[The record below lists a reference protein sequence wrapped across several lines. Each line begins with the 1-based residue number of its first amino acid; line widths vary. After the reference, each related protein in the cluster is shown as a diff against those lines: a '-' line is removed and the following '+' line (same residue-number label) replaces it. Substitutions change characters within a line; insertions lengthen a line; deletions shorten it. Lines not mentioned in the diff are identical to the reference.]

1 MDKRTKS
8 PGYLGQHYDT
18 LRHRLSRA
26 ADADETARLRTENE
40 RLTAELRVTRKVCR
54 AARDFLAGM
63 TAAGED
69 TLNDALNEW
78 IDL

>member
-18 LRHRLSRA
+18 LQHRLSRA

-54 AARDFLAGM
+54 AARDYLVGV
-63 TAAGED
+63 TEESE
-69 TLNDALNEW
+69 TKLSLALNEW